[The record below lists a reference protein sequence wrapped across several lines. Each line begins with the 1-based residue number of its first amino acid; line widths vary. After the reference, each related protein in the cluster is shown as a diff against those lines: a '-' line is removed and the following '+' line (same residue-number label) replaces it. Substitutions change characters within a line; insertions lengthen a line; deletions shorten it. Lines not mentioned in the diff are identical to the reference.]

1 MLLALMHGSATLEI
15 MIFILIFFEELKSQ
29 QEFWKDVTFL
39 VVLFFFFFS
48 VLACSFVSLMTK
60 DSLKLNAH
68 KKSLITSNIFLAVT
82 YMEGEFRVVS
92 L

>member
-39 VVLFFFFFS
+39 VVLIFFS
-48 VLACSFVSLMTK
+48 VLACSFVSLITK

>member
-39 VVLFFFFFS
+39 VVLIFFS
-48 VLACSFVSLMTK
+48 VLACSFVSLITK

-68 KKSLITSNIFLAVT
+68 KKA
-82 YMEGEFRVVS
+82 
-92 L
+92 

>member
-39 VVLFFFFFS
+39 VVLIFFS

>member
-39 VVLFFFFFS
+39 VVLIFFFQFWL
-48 VLACSFVSLMTK
+48 VLLF
-60 DSLKLNAH
+60 H
-68 KKSLITSNIFLAVT
+68 
-82 YMEGEFRVVS
+82 
-92 L
+92 

>member
-39 VVLFFFFFS
+39 VVLIFFFS
-48 VLACSFVSLMTK
+48 SGLFFCFIDDEGFVEVECTQK
-60 DSLKLNAH
+60 KLDN
-68 KKSLITSNIFLAVT
+68 
-82 YMEGEFRVVS
+82 
-92 L
+92 

>member
-39 VVLFFFFFS
+39 VVLIFFFS